1 MGLKDKIIAF
11 DIDGTLARNSSI
23 PSLYTINE
31 ITRLINEGYH
41 ITLSTGRNIV
51 SSINIYNSCNMKD
64 LCVLCN
70 GAMVYDPINNKK
82 ITNVTIPLNVVYELI
97 ENKELINYVDD
108 LLIEIDFDTY
118 ALTGNVWPNAKYIGN
133 FKETLKNEPN
143 AIVFFLKDAK
153 YQENVAKIINTS
165 KDYHYRYWFKQ
176 GEFYNLNFS
185 KKEGMEELLKYYN
198 KTNEDLIFFGDGEND
213 KELLEFAGI
222 GVAMKNAADD
232 VKEVADQVSE
242 FDNDN
247 DGAIKHL
254 LKMLE
259 RDL

>member
-97 ENKELINYVDD
+97 ENKELINYIDD
-108 LLIEIDFDTY
+108 LLIEIAQTEGFESGNDGDITVVLDTN
-118 ALTGNVWPNAKYIGN
+118 LTPELVEEGFMREIISKIQTMRKEAGFEVMDKITVYSDGNDKIAELIS
-133 FKETLKNEPN
+133 KNEDTVKN
-143 AIVFFLKDAK
+143 DVLATEIITGKIEGYSK
-153 YQENVAKIINTS
+153 EWNINGENVT
-165 KDYHYRYWFKQ
+165 F
-176 GEFYNLNFS
+176 GV
-185 KKEGMEELLKYYN
+185 KKN
-198 KTNEDLIFFGDGEND
+198 
-213 KELLEFAGI
+213 
-222 GVAMKNAADD
+222 
-232 VKEVADQVSE
+232 Q
-242 FDNDN
+242 
-247 DGAIKHL
+247 
-254 LKMLE
+254 
-259 RDL
+259 